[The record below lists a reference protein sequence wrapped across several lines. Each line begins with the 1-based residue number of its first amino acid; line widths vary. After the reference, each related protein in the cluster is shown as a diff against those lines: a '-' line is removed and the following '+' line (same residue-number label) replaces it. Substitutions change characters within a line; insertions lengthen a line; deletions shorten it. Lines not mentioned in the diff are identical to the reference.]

1 MTMTRILIRS
11 RQPDRRSEPEQ
22 TSAVL
27 SHDMDSA
34 SNPIRPLLPARA
46 GTLLLLALCLGA
58 ASLPAAKAQTA
69 APVIELDRIVA
80 VVNDDVIVES
90 ELKARLRLV
99 KDQLRQSGT
108 ALPPEDV
115 LSQQVL
121 ERLVLERLQIQIAER
136 AGIRVDEETL
146 NRAVEQVARQNN
158 FDVPRFK
165 EVLERDG
172 FDFARFRED
181 IRNEI
186 LISRLQQRQLQNRI
200 TVTDRDIDNYI
211 STIEKQG
218 TDASAYRLSH
228 ILVAVPEAASSEA
241 IAKARSEAERIVDT
255 LRNGADFAKVAVA
268 QSDGQQAL
276 QGGDLG
282 WRNGSE
288 LPTIFADVVP
298 KLRKGEISDPIKS
311 SSGFHVVQVADV
323 RGETG
328 RHVITQTRARHIQIR
343 PNEVTSNAEAEQRL
357 GQLRERIENGED
369 FAELA
374 RANSDDRASAIQG
387 GDLGWLNPGDTVPE
401 FQSELDTIPA
411 GGLSEPFK
419 TRFGWHIVQVLER
432 REFDDT
438 EKVKRARA
446 SDLIRQRKMDEEL
459 QNWLRQIRDEA
470 YVELRLDER

>member
-1 MTMTRILIRS
+1 MQFATLI
-11 RQPDRRSEPEQ
+11 
-22 TSAVL
+22 
-27 SHDMDSA
+27 HDMMFDLTA
-34 SNPIRPLLPARA
+34 IRRAPA
-46 GTLLLLALCLGA
+46 TLARTLFLLAACLSAGP
-58 ASLPAAKAQTA
+58 LPAAVAQTA
-69 APVIELDRIVA
+69 PPVIELDRIVA

-90 ELKARLRLV
+90 ELQARMRLV

-115 LSQQVL
+115 LNKQVL

-136 AGIRVDEETL
+136 AGMRVDEETL
-146 NRAVEQVARQNN
+146 NKAVEQVAKQNN
-158 FDVPRFK
+158 FDVPQFK
-165 EVLERDG
+165 EILERDG

-186 LISRLQQRQLQNRI
+186 LISRLQQRQVQNRI

-211 STIEKQG
+211 STVEKQG

-228 ILVAVPEAASSEA
+228 ILIAVPEAASSEA
-241 IAKARSEAERIVDT
+241 IAEARAQADQIVERLRSGAE
-255 LRNGADFAKVAVA
+255 FAKVAVA
-268 QSDGQQAL
+268 KSDGQQAL

-298 KLRKGEISDPIKS
+298 KLGKGEISDPIKS
-311 SSGFHVVQVADV
+311 SSGFHVVQLADV
-323 RGETG
+323 RGDAG
-328 RHVITQTRARHIQIR
+328 RHVVTQTRARHIQVR
-343 PNEVTSNAEAEQRL
+343 PNEVTSEAEAKARL
-357 GQLRERIENGED
+357 AQLRDRIENGED

-374 RANSDDRASAIQG
+374 RANSDDRASALQG

-401 FQSELDTIPA
+401 FESELNEIA
-411 GGLSEPFK
+411 VGGLSEPFK

-446 SDLIRQRKMDEEL
+446 AEQIRRRKMDEEL

-470 YVELRLDER
+470 YVELRLDES

>member
-1 MTMTRILIRS
+1 MTMARILIRS
-11 RQPDRRSEPEQ
+11 RQPDRRSVPEQ
-22 TSAVL
+22 PSAAL
-27 SHDMDSA
+27 IHDMNSA
-34 SNPIRPLLPARA
+34 SSLIRPVRPARV
-46 GTLLLLALCLGA
+46 GTLLLLALCLIA
-58 ASLPAAKAQTA
+58 ALPPAAKAQTA
-69 APVIELDRIVA
+69 APIIELDRIVA

-90 ELKARLRLV
+90 ELQARMRLV

-108 ALPPEDV
+108 GLPPEDV
-115 LSQQVL
+115 LRKQVL

-158 FDVPRFK
+158 FDVARFR

-200 TVTDRDIDNYI
+200 TVTDRDIDNYV

-228 ILVAVPEAASSEA
+228 ILIAVPEAASSEA
-241 IAKARSEAERIVDT
+241 IAEARSEAERIVMT
-255 LRNGADFAKVAVA
+255 LRNGADFAKVAVG

-288 LPTIFADVVP
+288 LPTIFAEVVP
-298 KLRKGEISDPIKS
+298 KMRKGDISDPIKS
-311 SSGFHVVQVADV
+311 SSGFHVVQLADL
-323 RGETG
+323 RGDSG
-328 RHVITQTRARHIQIR
+328 RHMITQTRARHIQIR
-343 PNEVTSNAEAEQRL
+343 PNEVTSNAEAKQRL
-357 GQLRERIENGED
+357 EQLRERIENGED

-446 SDLIRQRKMDEEL
+446 ADQIRQRKMDEEL

>member
-1 MTMTRILIRS
+1 MGI
-11 RQPDRRSEPEQ
+11 
-22 TSAVL
+22 
-27 SHDMDSA
+27 A
-34 SNPIRPLLPARA
+34 STTLCRPRPGLARA
-46 GTLLLLALCLGA
+46 LFLLAACIGA
-58 ASLPAAKAQTA
+58 GPLPAAVAQTA
-69 APVIELDRIVA
+69 PPIIELDRIVA

-90 ELKARLRLV
+90 ELQARMRLV
-99 KDQLRQSGT
+99 KDQLRQGGT

-115 LSQQVL
+115 LGKQVL
-121 ERLVLERLQIQIAER
+121 ERLILERLQIQIAER
-136 AGIRVDEETL
+136 AGMRVEEETL
-146 NRAVEQVARQNN
+146 NKAVEQVARQNN
-158 FDVPRFK
+158 LDVSQFK
-165 EVLERDG
+165 QILERDG

-186 LISRLQQRQLQNRI
+186 LISRLQQRQVQNRI
-200 TVTDRDIDNYI
+200 TVTDRDIDNYV
-211 STIEKQG
+211 STLEKQG

-241 IAKARSEAERIVDT
+241 IADARRQAERVVEQ
-255 LRNGADFAKVAVA
+255 LRNGADFARLAVS

-298 KLRKGEISDPIKS
+298 EMRKGEISDPIKS
-311 SSGFHVVQVADV
+311 SSGFHVVQLADV
-323 RGETG
+323 RGDAG
-328 RHVITQTRARHIQIR
+328 RHVVVQTRARHILVR
-343 PNEVTSNAEAEQRL
+343 PNEVTSDAEAKTRL
-357 GQLRERIENGED
+357 EQLRVRIENGDD
-369 FAELA
+369 FEELA
-374 RANSDDRASAIQG
+374 RAHSDDRGSALQG
-387 GDLGWLNPGDTVPE
+387 GDLGWVNPGDTVPD
-401 FQSELDTIPA
+401 FQSVMDTIPA

-419 TRFGWHIVQVLER
+419 TRFGWHLVQVLER

-446 SDLIRQRKMDEEL
+446 ADQIRQRKMDEEL

>member
-1 MTMTRILIRS
+1 MSMARILIRS
-11 RQPDRRSEPEQ
+11 CQPDRRSAPEQ
-22 TSAVL
+22 ASAAL
-27 SHDMDSA
+27 DHDMDPAPNS
-34 SNPIRPLLPARA
+34 IRLLRPARV
-46 GTLLLLALCLGA
+46 GTLFLLALCLIP
-58 ASLPAAKAQTA
+58 ASPPSARAQTA

-90 ELKARLRLV
+90 ELKVRLRLV

-115 LSQQVL
+115 LSKQVL

-158 FDVPRFK
+158 FDVAQFR

-211 STIEKQG
+211 STIDKQG

-241 IAKARSEAERIVDT
+241 IAKARSEAQRIVET
-255 LRNGADFAKVAVA
+255 LRNGADFAKLAVA

-288 LPTIFADVVP
+288 LPTIFSDVVP
-298 KLRKGEISDPIKS
+298 KMSKGEISDPIKS
-311 SSGFHVVQVADV
+311 SSGFHVVQLADV
-323 RGETG
+323 RGDAG
-328 RHVITQTRARHIQIR
+328 RHMITQTRARHIQIR
-343 PNEVTSNAEAEQRL
+343 PNEVTSNAEARQRL
-357 GQLRERIENGED
+357 EQLRERIENGED

-374 RANSDDRASAIQG
+374 RANSDDRTSAIQG
-387 GDLGWLNPGDTVPE
+387 GDLGWLSPGDTVPE
-401 FQSELDTIPA
+401 FQSVLDTIPS

-419 TRFGWHIVQVLER
+419 TRFGWHMVQVLER

-438 EKVKRARA
+438 DKVKRARA
-446 SDLIRQRKMDEEL
+446 ADLIRQRKMDEEL

-470 YVELRLDER
+470 YVELRLDES